1 MSSLLIL
8 VVFIIFWA
16 NVDAIYKG
24 QLSGSESA
32 KSEDEANEVDVARNS
47 CEPELSVLDEILSVE
62 AKSRFNETDD
72 DGEKTPEVIICKV
85 AVYRNSHI

>member
-8 VVFIIFWA
+8 VAFIIFWA
-16 NVDAIYKG
+16 NVDAIHKG
-24 QLSGSESA
+24 QLSGSESV

-62 AKSRFNETDD
+62 AKSIFNETDD
-72 DGEKTPEVIICKV
+72 DGEKNPEVIICKV
-85 AVYRNSHI
+85 EVYRNSNI